1 MGKEIIMSD
10 ERTIMEETAK
20 LMNLIESIEEKIR
33 INELKLTDV
42 EMSAL
47 EKAKLRLSEIE
58 KVNQEVIQRNINDS
72 LDRGE
77 GLFEKSQYKEIKK
90 EE

>member
-33 INELKLTDV
+33 ISELELTEV

-58 KVNQEVIQRNINDS
+58 KANQEVIQRNINDS
-72 LDRGE
+72 LDKNE
-77 GLFEKSQYKEIKK
+77 GLFSESQRKEIK

>member
-33 INELKLTDV
+33 ISELELTEV

-58 KVNQEVIQRNINDS
+58 KANQEVIQKQINDS

-77 GLFEKSQYKEIKK
+77 GIFEKSQYKEIKK